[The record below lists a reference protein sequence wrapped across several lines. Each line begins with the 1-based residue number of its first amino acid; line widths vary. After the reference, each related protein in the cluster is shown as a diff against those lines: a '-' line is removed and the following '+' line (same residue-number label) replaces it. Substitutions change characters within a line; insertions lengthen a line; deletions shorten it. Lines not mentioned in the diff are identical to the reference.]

1 MIIVTMTTL
10 IVLTEGT
17 CDTLQFS
24 SIDSILKPVSERVR
38 ESESERE
45 RERAE
50 EQVRNNTEMIVVMQ
64 KLCF

>member
-24 SIDSILKPVSERVR
+24 SIDSVLKPVSERVR

-45 RERAE
+45 RESRRTSPE
-50 EQVRNNTEMIVVMQ
+50 
-64 KLCF
+64 